1 MNGWANEPVLTTGG
15 TGPSGTAGEATPS
28 ILACYV
34 DANTSTTLTVLR
46 DRLAGLQ
53 TGVITYGTLR
63 PGTEVADTLLFADS
77 YSTGFVDD
85 SAEFLTQ
92 GPAAAAGGRDPVL
105 DGLPLRPAHLSAQ
118 TQRRG
123 GGDRRGRPAARVER
137 VALATGLG
145 GGCLG
150 PVRRTPPLF
159 FPSILPS
166 VDSPRKNETN
176 TLHQNC
182 RSVDHRARR

>member
-92 GPAAAAGGRDPVL
+92 GPAAAAAGGRDPAP
-105 DGLPLRPAHLSAQ
+105 DGLPLRPAHPSAQ
-118 TQRRG
+118 ARRCRG
-123 GGDRRGRPAARVER
+123 GGRRERSAAGVER
-137 VALATGLG
+137 AALATGLG
-145 GGCLG
+145 RCLSR
-150 PVRRTPPLF
+150 VRRASVGPPRWPMGSDVPHH
-159 FPSILPS
+159 PS
-166 VDSPRKNETN
+166 
-176 TLHQNC
+176 
-182 RSVDHRARR
+182 